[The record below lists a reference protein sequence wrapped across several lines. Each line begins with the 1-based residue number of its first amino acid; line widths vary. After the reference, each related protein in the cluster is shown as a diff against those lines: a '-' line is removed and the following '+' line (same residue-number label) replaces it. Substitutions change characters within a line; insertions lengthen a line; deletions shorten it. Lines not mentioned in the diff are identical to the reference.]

1 MDEDVLNASP
11 PRAAHEADPSV
22 QREDVWMNHLNI
34 IRAEHTVNK
43 SYVSFHD
50 PRLMD
55 HNDMDEEDI
64 GAKGILS
71 QIKHKGAPIHLVLKY
86 HGRDIV
92 VQFSIQPAQQQ
103 YFHTRNCSIPV
114 FCFHAYTSDKTVS
127 DNAILVIELNVIG
140 FGEGCNNS
148 TRECAMQR
156 IVHYPNDAP
165 SVGQLKTLI
174 ALDNDDEAIYARSL
188 RSENDDQLLQMD
200 LCVKITDNT
209 RHMLSTVDT
218 VFAAFE
224 PRTPDES

>member
-1 MDEDVLNASP
+1 M
-11 PRAAHEADPSV
+11 
-22 QREDVWMNHLNI
+22 QREDVWMNHLNS

-43 SYVSFHD
+43 SYVIFED

-55 HNDMDEEDI
+55 DDMVQEEDI

-71 QIKHKGAPIHLVLKY
+71 QIKDKGAPVHLVLKY

-92 VQFSIQPAQQQ
+92 VQFSIETAYRQ
-103 YFHTRNCSIPV
+103 YYQTRSIPM

-127 DNAILVIELNVIG
+127 DNAMVVIELNVIG
-140 FGEGCNNS
+140 MGCNNS
-148 TRECAMQR
+148 TRECAMER
-156 IVHYPNDAP
+156 IVHYPNDTP

-188 RSENDDQLLQMD
+188 HSQNDDQLLQMD
-200 LCVKITDNT
+200 LRVKITDNT

-224 PRTPDES
+224 PRTPDESSALRLPSALPVAALPVAALGRAPR